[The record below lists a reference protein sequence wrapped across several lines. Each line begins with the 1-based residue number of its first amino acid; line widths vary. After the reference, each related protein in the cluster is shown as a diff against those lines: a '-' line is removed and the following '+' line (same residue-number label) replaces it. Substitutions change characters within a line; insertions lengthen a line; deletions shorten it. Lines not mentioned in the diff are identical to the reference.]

1 MKKILI
7 CEDEQ
12 DIRESL
18 LKILARSEYEA
29 IACENGKEAIDKARE
44 FKPDLILLDVRMPKI
59 DGLEVAK
66 EVRKFNKLTK
76 IIFVTAFASEDIRR
90 EASLYDIAD
99 YLVKPIPP
107 EIIIQKIEQSLQ
119 K

>member
-12 DIRESL
+12 DAREVLTKTLS
-18 LKILARSEYEA
+18 KIDYLVYSV
-29 IACENGKEAIDKARE
+29 ENGQDAISQARE
-44 FKPDLILLDVRMPKI
+44 IKPDLILLDIRMPKI

-66 EVRKFNKLTK
+66 EVRKFDKSAK
-76 IIFVTAFASEDIRR
+76 IIFITAFASEEIRK

-99 YLVKPIPP
+99 YLVKPIPS
-107 EIIIQKIEQSLQ
+107 EIICQKIQESLQ
-119 K
+119 E